1 MARAKI
7 SLIGGGQI
15 GGNLALLAAQKELG
29 DIVIFDIPKAEGMVK
44 GKALDLMQLKPHDG
58 YDANISGTS
67 DWKDLTDSDVFI
79 ITAGLPRKPG
89 MDREDLLEINL
100 GIMTDVAENIKE
112 YSPNAFVIVVS
123 NPLDAMVYAFYKVS
137 QLKKNM
143 VVGMAGALD
152 SARFRA
158 FIAMEVG
165 CSVQDVTCMVLGGHG
180 DTMVPITRFG
190 TVGGVPIESLINPDR
205 LEEIV
210 NRTRFAGGEIVK
222 LFGNGSAFYAPAQ
235 SAIEMAESYLRDK
248 KRIIPCASLC
258 EGEFGINGY
267 FIGVPSVIGS
277 GGVENILEF
286 SLTEEEKFEL
296 KNTLEA
302 VKKTAKDFINARK
315 SDRIGILVFAGESF
329 IQCPLTIDKEVLLA
343 LMDDIQVA
351 EQSYDGTAI
360 GMAIANAT
368 NRLRNSDAKSKV
380 MILLSD
386 GSNNAGE
393 LDPLTSADLASNFD
407 IKIYTIGAGTNQDVS
422 FIPGRGYIRNEI
434 DEVTLKSIANR
445 TNGKYFRA
453 TNVVGLEDVYK
464 TIDELERTE
473 IEIKEFTRYKELFGW
488 LLIPAMIIGL
498 GGHTIDRTI
507 FRKQL

>member
-15 GGNLALLAAQKELG
+15 VGNLALLAAQKELG

-180 DTMVPITRFG
+180 DTMVPITRVG

-267 FIGVPSVIGS
+267 FIGVPSMIGKN
-277 GGVENILEF
+277 GVEKILEF
-286 SLTEEEKFEL
+286 ELRDDEKSSLD
-296 KNTLEA
+296 NTLEA
-302 VKKTAKDFINARK
+302 VKKT
-315 SDRIGILVFAGESF
+315 
-329 IQCPLTIDKEVLLA
+329 VLETKL
-343 LMDDIQVA
+343 
-351 EQSYDGTAI
+351 
-360 GMAIANAT
+360 
-368 NRLRNSDAKSKV
+368 
-380 MILLSD
+380 
-386 GSNNAGE
+386 
-393 LDPLTSADLASNFD
+393 
-407 IKIYTIGAGTNQDVS
+407 
-422 FIPGRGYIRNEI
+422 
-434 DEVTLKSIANR
+434 
-445 TNGKYFRA
+445 
-453 TNVVGLEDVYK
+453 
-464 TIDELERTE
+464 
-473 IEIKEFTRYKELFGW
+473 
-488 LLIPAMIIGL
+488 
-498 GGHTIDRTI
+498 
-507 FRKQL
+507 

>member
-1 MARAKI
+1 MERAKI

-44 GKALDLMQLKPHDG
+44 GKALDLMQLRPHDG

-67 DWKDLTDSDVFI
+67 NWKDLKDSDVFI

-100 GIMTDVAENIKE
+100 GIMTDVAENIKK

-180 DTMVPITRFG
+180 DTMVPITRVG
-190 TVGGVPIESLINPDR
+190 TVGGVPIESLIEPDR

-267 FIGVPSVIGS
+267 FIGVPSMIGKN
-277 GGVENILEF
+277 GVEKILEF
-286 SLTEEEKFEL
+286 ELRDDEKSAL
-296 KNTLEA
+296 DNTLEA
-302 VKKTAKDFINARK
+302 VKKT
-315 SDRIGILVFAGESF
+315 
-329 IQCPLTIDKEVLLA
+329 VLETKL
-343 LMDDIQVA
+343 
-351 EQSYDGTAI
+351 
-360 GMAIANAT
+360 
-368 NRLRNSDAKSKV
+368 
-380 MILLSD
+380 
-386 GSNNAGE
+386 
-393 LDPLTSADLASNFD
+393 
-407 IKIYTIGAGTNQDVS
+407 
-422 FIPGRGYIRNEI
+422 
-434 DEVTLKSIANR
+434 
-445 TNGKYFRA
+445 
-453 TNVVGLEDVYK
+453 
-464 TIDELERTE
+464 
-473 IEIKEFTRYKELFGW
+473 
-488 LLIPAMIIGL
+488 
-498 GGHTIDRTI
+498 
-507 FRKQL
+507 